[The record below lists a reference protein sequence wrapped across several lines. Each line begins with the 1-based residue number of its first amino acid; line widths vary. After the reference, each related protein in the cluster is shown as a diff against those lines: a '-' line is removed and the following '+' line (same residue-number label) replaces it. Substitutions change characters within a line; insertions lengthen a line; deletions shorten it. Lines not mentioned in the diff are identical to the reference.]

1 MFCFMCILTSC
12 NSNQFDQYDDM
23 KNFVMDE
30 STGYTN
36 TKTVNGVKFTLTYN
50 PTDLMIKREIRD
62 DSTANN
68 IRRLREKYRR
78 NLYFNL
84 SISKNNQELLTD
96 VIPRKQQYVEMVDQ
110 LLFNMKDKVHLISG
124 EKDTI
129 PMTDYIYPRMY
140 GMAQSTTIL
149 IVYPRDEKLL
159 KGNEFDFIV
168 DDIGLETGD
177 IKIRMN
183 TKIIKNEPSLIY

>member
-1 MFCFMCILTSC
+1 
-12 NSNQFDQYDDM
+12 M